1 MWHVVGH
8 GWAVRLLQKG
18 LEDGRVA
25 HAYLFAGPPQVG
37 KTTLALEFARAL
49 LCTGEHPP
57 CDNCPACR
65 RVQAGT
71 HPDLHRVEG
80 TGKGGAILIEQVR
93 ELRQGAVLAPVHG
106 PYRVY
111 VVPHMERAT
120 AEAANAL
127 LKTLEEPPP
136 QVVLLLTT
144 SHLASL
150 LPTIVSRCQVLVLRP
165 LPREEV
171 EVALRERWHL
181 AEADAAL
188 LARLSGG
195 RLGWAVRASQ
205 DPQVLARR
213 RSWLD
218 ALHQALRGSRLQRLR
233 QAEALATLPEEEL
246 QEVLDLWAG
255 YFRDLLVWK
264 GGYPEGVH
272 HVDQSAALEEVA
284 KGCPLERA
292 REALR
297 AILATWDALQR
308 NANRRLALEVLLL
321 SLPGVI

>member
-1 MWHVVGH
+1 MWQVAGH
-8 GWAVRLLQKG
+8 GWAVRLLQRS

-49 LCTGEHPP
+49 LCTGERPP
-57 CDNCPACR
+57 CDACPSCH

-71 HPDLHRVEG
+71 HPDLHLVEG
-80 TGKGGAILIEQVR
+80 TGKGGAILIDQVR
-93 ELRQGAVLAPVHG
+93 ELRQGAALAPVYG

-120 AEAANAL
+120 VEAANAF

-150 LPTIVSRCQVLVLRP
+150 LPTIVSRCQVLALRP
-165 LPREEV
+165 LSREEV
-171 EVALRERWHL
+171 ERALQERWHL

-205 DPQVLARR
+205 EPQVLARR
-213 RSWLD
+213 RAWLE
-218 ALHQALRGSRLQRLR
+218 ALHQALRGGRLLRLR
-233 QAEALATLPEEEL
+233 QAETLAALPEEEV

-264 GGYPEGVH
+264 GGCPDEVH

-284 KGCPLERA
+284 GRWTLQQA

-297 AILATWDALQR
+297 AVLATWDALQR

-321 SLPGVI
+321 SLPGAA

>member
-18 LEDGRVA
+18 LEEGRVA

-57 CDNCPACR
+57 CDACPACR

-80 TGKGGAILIEQVR
+80 TGKGGTIRIDQVR
-93 ELRQGAVLAPVHG
+93 ELRQGAALAPVHG
-106 PYRVY
+106 PYRIY

-144 SHLASL
+144 SHLAAL
-150 LPTIVSRCQVLVLRP
+150 LPTIVSRCQVLALRP

-171 EVALRERWHL
+171 EEALRARWHL
-181 AEADAAL
+181 SETNAAL

-195 RLGWAVRASQ
+195 RLGWAVQASQ

-213 RSWLD
+213 KTFLD
-218 ALHQALRGSRLQRLR
+218 ALHQALRGGRLQRLR
-233 QAEALATLPEEEL
+233 QAEVLAALPEEEV
-246 QEVLDLWAG
+246 QEVLDLWTG

-272 HVDQSAALEEVA
+272 HADQAAALEEMAVR
-284 KGCPLERA
+284 CSLEQA

-297 AILATWDALQR
+297 SVLAAWDALR
-308 NANRRLALEVLLL
+308 CNANRRLALEVLLL
-321 SLPGVI
+321 SLPSVA

>member
-18 LEDGRVA
+18 LEEGRIA
-25 HAYLFAGPPQVG
+25 HAYLFSGPPQVG

-49 LCTGEHPP
+49 LCTGEGRP
-57 CDNCPACR
+57 CDACPACR

-80 TGKGGAILIEQVR
+80 TGKGGAILIDQVR
-93 ELRQGAVLAPVHG
+93 ELRQGAALAPVHG

-111 VVPHMERAT
+111 VVPHIERAT
-120 AEAANAL
+120 TEAANAL

-150 LPTIVSRCQVLVLRP
+150 LPTIVSRCQVLALRP

-171 EVALRERWHL
+171 EAALRDRWHL
-181 AEADAAL
+181 PEADAAL

-205 DPQVLARR
+205 DPQLLARR
-213 RSWLD
+213 GAWLD
-218 ALHQALRGSRLQRLR
+218 ALHQALRSGRLQRLR
-233 QAEALATLPEEEL
+233 QAETLATLPEEEV

-264 GGYPEGVH
+264 GGYPDGIH
-272 HVDQSAALEEVA
+272 HVDRHAALAEVA
-284 KGCPLERA
+284 GRCTLEQA

-297 AILATWDALQR
+297 AVLATWDALQH

-321 SLPGVI
+321 SLPGVA